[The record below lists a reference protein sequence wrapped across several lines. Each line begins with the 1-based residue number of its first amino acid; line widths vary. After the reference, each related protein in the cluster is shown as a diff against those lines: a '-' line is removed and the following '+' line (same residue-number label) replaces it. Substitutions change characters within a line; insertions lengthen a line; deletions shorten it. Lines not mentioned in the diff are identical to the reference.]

1 MKSSNSKRALAAI
14 TAGAYLFTV
23 LGAAPA
29 EASFW
34 EERALARR
42 SELHN
47 ETPGNVWLAQLPV
60 AVKPLWGGR
69 PAPVPGSS
77 VVSGSGPDA
86 PAWVRGLVTPHADV
100 RAVWEGASPG
110 PRVVLVLDAHEV
122 ESAQRNIAGFLRR
135 VQRERTPVVGVEGT
149 TGAFALERY
158 RNLLAPAPQRAL
170 MEHLLKKGFLN
181 GVEYFALV
189 EEDVPALWGVEDP
202 ALYEGNVRAY
212 RKALSERDAVRAAL
226 GRLIAAAH
234 KRSSERFAPPLRAF
248 LGEINARHE
257 DRGDAGAYAE
267 KLADILPDAVG
278 PQTRSFLRAKRLEEG
293 LSFPAVEQARAA
305 FIERVS
311 PRLSPAETQALVR
324 LTADFRAG
332 ALSARAYYDRLE
344 RAAAAK
350 GVPVAAYPP
359 FHKYIEYVAAADAV
373 EPDGLMEE
381 WDALEDRAVDRLA
394 RPEDRPLVDW
404 LADLRLMERAVGH
417 ALTPTEW
424 DRYQQRRNLGAGW
437 RQRGRTAEA
446 PVEDLERVCRA
457 LPLFEEFFKAA
468 DARNIALLNNLL
480 AEARRRG
487 LPDAVLVAGGFHA
500 PALRALLRSRG
511 LSHAVVAP
519 VVSEVPEDAAGYLQA
534 FAPTRTPLERLLL
547 GDRLFLNPPSAT
559 SAGVRDPASP
569 YHDAATAL
577 DRAAVVYG
585 APLSQGTAWW
595 TLLERL
601 GGKMSVKQ
609 EVREGRRTVQVRFPG
624 AAQSVVIAAPVAGE
638 NVPGESLA
646 RSVEEKGARVVE
658 TGAVGGVPYA
668 LGGKPLLRVL
678 PELLAGAGFL
688 LWFGASSLSPPAL
701 LWGVGLGAVAGGLA
715 LRGLVLGSILIH
727 GAGHAAQARMEQA
740 TPFRAALGAYA
751 RSLGGS
757 GLIPFSAIFL
767 PGVSPEASAPKMSL
781 GVVSAGAARRA
792 ALAGPLAN
800 LTAAALVAPLLSLTG
815 TLGAADLVL
824 AAFAGVNLWTALASV
839 SDWRTALSGVGRVL
853 ACGVVGV
860 VYGGPNAKTETLP
873 AGVRLLMDE
882 GIART
887 LHRGGQSGG
896 VAAVAVRENG
906 HAEYSFFIE
915 KTAKERDRRAR
926 LGQLMRDGM
935 ARLAVRA
942 QKAGF
947 GGLRRLVVIGHTR
960 YGTNL
965 AQPIAANAH
974 PHTGAGA
981 EDEIFYLGDAKKDGK
996 YERPWERPGGT
1007 PKIKTAAM
1015 PRGVAIAH
1023 NGDDNATTLFRRGDR
1038 SIVLSNEDDARLSER
1053 TTGFK
1058 NPAQGDSPQIATR
1071 FDRWITQGS
1080 VRASVRLA
1088 LLTVSLENLAGPD
1101 PSAED
1106 VISRAPTPAV
1116 LDGLMQAQVFGGF
1129 ADELADLQRKHPSA
1143 VQWDALFAAA
1153 GARGVSEDAFW
1164 DLEEAVV
1171 FDGGSDL
1178 DRLRLGVADQ
1188 AVSILKMLPW
1198 FAALDDAA
1206 QARAARRFA
1215 DLFLKH
1221 FFTGDLR
1228 RAGLHLLRRADP
1240 TSTFGLM
1247 AGTLLE
1253 GESALWLR
1261 QRQPFYLWMSEDGK
1275 SVAGSSEAKAFL
1287 GARAGES
1294 PFRHRLTLKNGE
1306 VATLRG
1312 SRLVIDHIERG
1323 RVADYDLSRPADV
1336 WADPRW
1342 LDLETSPHVTPSGAE
1357 SVAAESRV
1365 RDDMETIPWVN
1376 AQLAE
1381 NFTDP
1386 QSNNRRTAAALVER
1400 LTDRLARRQGSA
1412 GGVDLV
1418 IVGTEKSFDAAAAH
1432 AQALEKISS
1441 LAGRRLNVR
1450 VLYGAEFTREDLAKL
1465 RDEGF
1470 GPDTVVMG
1478 LTSSGQTANTF
1489 YALESLYAAWRGLRE
1504 KSGAVEGPPP
1514 HFLVS
1519 ADMDNPYTE
1528 EVLGQ
1533 GLGAADPFKARNFVT
1548 FPALDPF
1555 HPAEAATVTH
1565 KATERLLKE
1574 VSVLFAESL
1583 EKKSRRWAGGGLPP
1597 HVAGAVRRMV
1607 ANGDELDRRVTG
1619 LDADGNPHR
1628 VLRRT
1633 GESNDIPDQI
1643 AAGADRLSQAFLESL
1658 WATGATALFIAVT
1671 LLFHATP
1678 ASLLLGWFPNEAYV
1692 FAQGVPV
1699 VAVGVALATLGASAW
1714 KTKAWRWH
1722 GLFAL
1727 LGTVAVAGAGL
1738 FLGETIALGLDAV
1751 GRAAGG
1757 GAWGTRW
1764 GSWPLPVDASPVNI
1778 VNAVTYIFFFFAFT
1792 LGLRKIQNRP
1802 LWDRLGGR
1810 VLVLSDAQ
1818 HGVARLS
1825 AARWRRMLSHRFG
1838 WMGLNSI
1845 NESSLGRLTHEEAL
1859 NSNVRGNIYLQG
1871 EARHAEGPTL
1881 MNYKQLG
1888 GSPNGPGRV
1897 WRMGIG
1903 HKPRG
1908 SASAAYS
1915 EGYISLTM
1923 KDDDVAGGDPDL
1935 ATLQDLLQ
1943 DGPARDTAGMALS
1956 LAVAE
1961 RMAGI
1966 RPLNFVIGMT
1976 SSEAKTSTTQQPFA
1990 PLSEEEVRGVF
2001 GLAPRV
2007 EARSPVTEIGPDPGT
2022 VDASPTS
2029 VSPTQRNSIPSPSVD
2044 VPVPSET
2051 SRAAAGWV
2059 WRWARL
2065 TLVLL
2070 SLAVLSSSG
2079 DRALS
2084 SLRGTMTGPLPAAV
2098 AEAPDVSRPRAL
2110 SPSKL
2115 NAAAPAIVVIESAVP
2130 LTTRVWYYAKDTGE
2144 MRLKKG
2150 VIPAGTALTVL
2161 RTNPEK
2167 TLVRVRAQIPGARA
2181 VWVRAGEFEKGTRE
2195 RSVPA
2200 SVPANNGA
2208 GAHAPPAP
2216 KNALDAA
2223 AGSLWLAPVVP
2234 VLSVVG
2240 RRRVSPVNTPGALLR
2255 RRLLTEGRSAWTAAE
2270 RPLADALVGYLDR
2283 PTDTGWT
2290 EQALRVALAYGALA
2304 GGRWEKDS
2312 RWRSDFRQARALLKG
2327 AALTVWEGRRL
2338 TTLARRAST
2347 WQRGTATEAFAS
2359 GALAVVDLTQA
2370 EKETHLLHHWAAAV
2384 ERAVPG
2390 GPAPVLVA
2398 ASEGQR
2404 ARLEALWTSWR
2415 GDSPPPGTWVLLDGL
2430 DARIVSRG
2438 VDGVPESV
2446 RLGGLLRSAGVNPA
2460 GVPAVDVVTGVGS
2473 AFAWDRS
2480 DLPSHV
2486 AVRMIIGLLKE
2497 LTLSTVLDEAQNA
2510 LRAARAAMTA
2520 A

>member
-1 MKSSNSKRALAAI
+1 MKTPILKRALAVM
-14 TAGAYLFTV
+14 TAGAYLFSV

-34 EERALARR
+34 EDRALARR
-42 SELHN
+42 ADLKN
-47 ETPGNVWLAQLPV
+47 KTPNGVLLAQLPL
-60 AVKPLWGGR
+60 ALRPLLGVVPPQRLVSSSASALG
-69 PAPVPGSS
+69 PA
-77 VVSGSGPDA
+77 A
-86 PAWVRGLVTPHADV
+86 PTWVRGIVTPHAEV
-100 RAVWEGASPG
+100 RSVWEGPARG
-110 PRVVLVLDAHEV
+110 PRVILVLDAHDV
-122 ESAQRNIAGFLRR
+122 VSAQRNIAGFLRWVHR
-135 VQRERTPVVGVEGT
+135 DGTPVVGVEGT
-149 TGAFALERY
+149 TGAFALDRY
-158 RNLLAPAPQRAL
+158 RNLLSSADQQSL
-170 MEHLLKKGFLN
+170 MDHLLKKGFMN
-181 GVEYFALV
+181 GVEFFALTAA
-189 EEDVPALWGVEDP
+189 DRPILWGVE
-202 ALYEGNVRAY
+202 ASSLYEANVRAY
-212 RKALSERDAVRAAL
+212 RKALPERDAARAAL
-226 GRLIAAAH
+226 GRLKIDAQKRAA
-234 KRSSERFAPPLRAF
+234 ETFAPALQA
-248 LGEINARHE
+248 LMDEITARHE
-257 DRGDAGAYAE
+257 DRGDAGRFAA
-267 KLADILPDAVG
+267 KLAEVLGDAVG
-278 PQTRSFLRAKRLEEG
+278 PQTRLFLRAKRLEDG
-293 LSFPAVEQARAA
+293 FLFPDVEQARAA

-311 PRLSPAETQALVR
+311 PRLSPLETQALVR

-332 ALSARAYYDRLE
+332 AISAGVYYDRME
-344 RAAAAK
+344 RVAAAK

-373 EPDGLMEE
+373 DAAGLMEE
-381 WDALEDRAVDRLA
+381 WDALEDRAVKRLV
-394 RPEDRPLVDW
+394 RPEDRPLIDW
-404 LADLRLMERAVGH
+404 LADLRLIERVVDH
-417 ALTPTEW
+417 ALTPPEW
-424 DRYQQRRNLGAGW
+424 ERYQHRRGLGLGW
-437 RQRGRTAEA
+437 SERGMAAEA
-446 PVEDLERVCRA
+446 PAEDLARVCRA
-457 LPLFEEFFKAA
+457 LPLFEKFFNAA
-468 DARNIALLNNLL
+468 DARNAALLDNLL
-480 AEARRRG
+480 DEALRRG
-487 LPDAVLVAGGFHA
+487 ANDAVLVAGGFHA
-500 PALRALLRSRG
+500 PALRGLLEARG

-519 VVSEVPEDAAGYLQA
+519 FVTDVPEDGAGYLQA

-559 SAGVRDPASP
+559 SSSVRDPVSP

-577 DRAAVVYG
+577 DRAAMVYS
-585 APLSQGTAWW
+585 APLVDGSTWR
-595 TLLERL
+595 TLLKKL
-601 GGKMSVKQ
+601 GGDVWSKQ
-609 EVREGRRTVQVRFPG
+609 DFDGGRRTAEIRFPG
-624 AAQSVVIAAPVAGE
+624 AARSVVIAAPVAGATAA
-638 NVPGESLA
+638 GEALA

-658 TGAVGGVPYA
+658 TDTVGGVPYA
-668 LGGKPLLRVL
+668 LGGKTVLRAV
-678 PELLAGAGFL
+678 PEILAGAGFL

-701 LWGVGLGAVAGGLA
+701 LWGVGAGAVAGGMMLRA
-715 LRGLVLGSILIH
+715 LTLGSIYLH
-727 GAGHAAQARMEQA
+727 GAGHAAAARAEGGR
-740 TPFRAALGAYA
+740 PLRGALTAYA
-751 RSLGGS
+751 RGMGWS
-757 GLIPFSAIFL
+757 GLVPFSAVFL
-767 PGVSPEASAPKMSL
+767 PGISSEKDAPKMDMGSL
-781 GVVSAGAARRA
+781 GEGPARRA
-792 ALAGPLAN
+792 ALAGPAAN
-800 LTAAALVAPLLSLTG
+800 LTAVALVAPFVSWGGTAGALDLL
-815 TLGAADLVL
+815 L
-824 AAFAGVNLWTALASV
+824 ASFAGINLWTALASV
-839 SDWRTALSGVGRVL
+839 SDWRTVLSGAGRVL

-860 VYGGPNAKTETLP
+860 VYGGPNPKAETLP
-873 AGVRLLMDE
+873 AGVRLLMDD

-926 LGQLMRDGM
+926 LGQLMRAGM
-935 ARLAVRA
+935 ARLAARA

-965 AQPIAANAH
+965 ARPIAANAH
-974 PHTGAGA
+974 PHTGAGVA
-981 EDEIFYLGDAKKDGK
+981 DEIFYLGDAKKDGK
-996 YERPWERPGGT
+996 YERPWERPVDN
-1007 PKIKTAAM
+1007 PVLKSAAL

-1023 NGDDNATTLFRRGDR
+1023 NGDDNATTLYRRGER
-1038 SIVLSNEDDARLSER
+1038 AIAVSNDDDARLSER
-1053 TTGFK
+1053 VTGFK

-1080 VRASVRLA
+1080 VRASLGLS
-1088 LLTVSLENLAGPD
+1088 LLTVSLENLNGD
-1101 PSAED
+1101 NPSTED
-1106 VISRAPTPAV
+1106 VLSRAPAPAA
-1116 LDGLMQAQVFGGF
+1116 LDGLMQAKVFGGF
-1129 ADELADLQRKHPSA
+1129 AAELAALQRKHPSA
-1143 VQWDALFAAA
+1143 THWDALFAAA
-1153 GARGVSEDAFW
+1153 GARGVSDEAFW
-1164 DLEEAVV
+1164 DLEETVA
-1171 FDGGSDL
+1171 FDAGSDL
-1178 DRLRLGVADQ
+1178 DQLRRGFAEQ
-1188 AVSILKMLPW
+1188 ASSVLKTLPW
-1198 FAALDDAA
+1198 FAALDDGA
-1206 QARAARRFA
+1206 QTRAAGRFA
-1215 DLFLKH
+1215 ALFLKH

-1228 RAGLHLLRRADP
+1228 RAGLHLLRRADA

-1294 PFRHRLTLKNGE
+1294 LFRHRLTLKNGE

-1312 SRLVIDHIERG
+1312 SRLVIDHMERG
-1323 RVADYDLSRPADV
+1323 RVAVYDLSRPADV
-1336 WADPRW
+1336 WANPRW
-1342 LDLETSPHVTPSGAE
+1342 LDLETSPHVTSSGSEAVPPE
-1357 SVAAESRV
+1357 RRV

-1381 NFTDP
+1381 NFADP
-1386 QSNNRRTAAALVER
+1386 RSNNSRTAAALVE
-1400 LTDRLARRQGSA
+1400 LLADRLAKRKGPA

-1418 IVGTEKSFDAAAAH
+1418 IVGTEKSFDAATAH

-1470 GPDTVVMG
+1470 GPDTVVLG

-1504 KSGAVEGPPP
+1504 KSGAVEGTPP

-1528 EVLGQ
+1528 EMLGQ
-1533 GLGAADPFKARNFVT
+1533 GLGAADLFKARNFVT

-1574 VSVLFAESL
+1574 VSALFAEAL
-1583 EKKSRRWAGGGLPP
+1583 AKKSRRWAGGGLPGDVP
-1597 HVAGAVRRMV
+1597 GAVRRMV
-1607 ANGDELDRRVTG
+1607 DNGDELDRRITG

-1628 VLRRT
+1628 VLRRS
-1633 GESNDIPDQI
+1633 GETNDIPDQI
-1643 AAGADRLSQAFLESL
+1643 AAGAERLSQAFLESL

-1678 ASLLLGWFPNEAYV
+1678 AGVLLGGFPNEAYV

-1699 VAVGVALATLGASAW
+1699 VAVAVALATLGIAAW

-1727 LGTVAVAGAGL
+1727 LGAVAVAGAGL
-1738 FLGETIALGLDAV
+1738 FLGETLALGLDV
-1751 GRAAGG
+1751 LGRVAGW
-1757 GAWGTRW
+1757 GALGTGWGTL
-1764 GSWPLPVDASPVNI
+1764 PLPVDASPVNL

-1792 LGLRKIQNRP
+1792 LGLRKVQNRP

-1903 HKPRG
+1903 HKPRAR
-1908 SASAAYS
+1908 ASAAYS
-1915 EGYISLTM
+1915 EGYISLHM
-1923 KDDDVAGGDPDL
+1923 KDDDVAGADPDR

-1961 RMAGI
+1961 RMSGI
-1966 RPLNFVIGMT
+1966 RPLHFVIGMT

-1990 PLSEEEVRGVF
+1990 PLSEDEVRGVF

-2007 EARSPVTEIGPDPGT
+2007 ESRLPVTEIGPDLAT
-2022 VDASPTS
+2022 VDAAPKTDAPAKRTPT
-2029 VSPTQRNSIPSPSVD
+2029 PSSSLD
-2044 VPVPSET
+2044 VPVPSE
-2051 SRAAAGWV
+2051 RARTTPGWV
-2059 WRWARL
+2059 WRWARV

-2070 SLAVLSSSG
+2070 SLVVLSSSG
-2079 DRALS
+2079 ERALS
-2084 SLRGTMTGPLPAAV
+2084 SLRGAMGVPAPAVGTGTVDGSSVRAA
-2098 AEAPDVSRPRAL
+2098 APSAL
-2110 SPSKL
+2110 KP
-2115 NAAAPAIVVIESAVP
+2115 AAPAIVVIESAVP
-2130 LTTRVWYYAKDTGE
+2130 LATRVWYHAKGTGE
-2144 MRLKKG
+2144 LRLKKG
-2150 VIPAGTALTVL
+2150 VIPAGTSLTVL
-2161 RTNPEK
+2161 RMNPEK

-2181 VWVRAGEFEKGTRE
+2181 VWVRAGEFEKGTRS

-2200 SVPANNGA
+2200 PTVQPGKPGVESGR
-2208 GAHAPPAP
+2208 GTS
-2216 KNALDAA
+2216 LETA
-2223 AGSLWLAPVVP
+2223 AGVVWLAPVVP

-2240 RRRVSPVNTPGALLR
+2240 RRRAASPNTPGALLR
-2255 RRLLTEGRSAWTAAE
+2255 RRLLAGPRSAWTVAD
-2270 RPLADALVGYLDR
+2270 RSLADALVGYLDR

-2304 GGRWEKDS
+2304 GARWDKDD
-2312 RWRSDFRQARALLKG
+2312 RWRADFRQTREVLKG
-2327 AALTVWEGRRL
+2327 AALAVSEGRRL

-2347 WQRGTATEAFAS
+2347 WKRGPVTHAFAD
-2359 GALAVVDLTQA
+2359 GAVAVVDLTPA
-2370 EKETHLLHHWAAAV
+2370 EKETHLLHHWAAAA
-2384 ERAVPG
+2384 ERAARG

-2398 ASEGQR
+2398 SSGKQR
-2404 ARLEALWTSWR
+2404 ARLEVAWTAWR
-2415 GDSPPPGTWVLLDGL
+2415 GDAPPTGFWVFLDEL
-2430 DARIVSRG
+2430 DERTVVRG
-2438 VDGVPESV
+2438 ADGAPESV
-2446 RLGGLLRSAGVNPA
+2446 RLGGLLKTAGVDPA
-2460 GVPAVDVVTGVGS
+2460 DVPAVDVVTGVGT

-2510 LRAARAAMTA
+2510 LRAARAALTA